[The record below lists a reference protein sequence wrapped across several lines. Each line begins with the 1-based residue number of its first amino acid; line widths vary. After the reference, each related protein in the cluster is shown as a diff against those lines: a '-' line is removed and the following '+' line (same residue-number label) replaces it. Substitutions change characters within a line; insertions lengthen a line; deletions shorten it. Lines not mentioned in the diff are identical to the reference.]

1 MTNSSNILI
10 SRTDSIGDV
19 VLTLPICA
27 WIKEH
32 SPESKIYFLGNTYT
46 LPVLD
51 CYPSIDQVIDWN
63 TIQQLPAKKQ
73 IEYFQQ
79 LEIDTCIHVFPNKTV
94 ARLMKKAK
102 IQNRVGTSHRLF
114 HLFTCNIRPNFS
126 RKKSNLHESQLN
138 FELLRPLGLTEIPTL
153 EQIQHYLSKFKAHN
167 LPLPIELPEGK
178 KIILHPKSKGS
189 AVEWPIFKYISL
201 AEKLADKGYH
211 IYFTGTEKE
220 ALYFRDKIPNHPM
233 IHDVSGKFTLPEL
246 ITFISKCDAIVACST
261 GPLHIG
267 AISGIRAVG
276 IYSRTRPIHP
286 ERWRPIGEKVLVL
299 TNQKEP
305 MKGTISSDYVM
316 KIAVDSI
323 VDLFVI

>member
-1 MTNSSNILI
+1 MDVKNILI
-10 SRTDSIGDV
+10 SRTDSIGDI
-19 VLTLPICA
+19 VLTLPLTA
-27 WIKEH
+27 WLKEKF
-32 SPESKIYFLGNTYT
+32 PNCRIYFLGNTYT

-51 CYPSIDQVIDWN
+51 CYPHIDQVIDWN
-63 TIQQLPAKKQ
+63 TLQNLPSKEQ
-73 IEYFQQ
+73 IEYIQK
-79 LEIDTCIHVFPNKTV
+79 LDIDTCIHVFPNKAV
-94 ARLMKKAK
+94 AKLMKRAQVK
-102 IQNRVGTSHRLF
+102 NRIGTSHRIF
-114 HLFTCNIRPNFS
+114 HLLTCNIRPNFS
-126 RKKSNLHESQLN
+126 RKKSDLHESQLN
-138 FELLRPLGLTEIPTL
+138 FELLRPLGLTEIPDLDAMQT
-153 EQIQHYLSKFKAHN
+153 YLADFTPKELN
-167 LPLPIELPEGK
+167 LPIDLPEGQ

-189 AVEWPIFKYISL
+189 AVEWPVFKYISL
-201 AEKLADKGYH
+201 AEKLADRGYH

-220 ALYFRDKIPNHPM
+220 ALYFRDKIPNHSM